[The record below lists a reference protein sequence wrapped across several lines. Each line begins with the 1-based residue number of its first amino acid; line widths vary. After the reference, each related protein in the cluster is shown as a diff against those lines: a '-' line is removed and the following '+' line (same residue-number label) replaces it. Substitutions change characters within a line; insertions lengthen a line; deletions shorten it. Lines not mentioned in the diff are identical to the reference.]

1 MKKFEL
7 AEARKDMENRTN
19 IIFVRHAQSQYGEDD
34 RIRPLTEAGVQSR
47 EVVVETLKGLQID
60 GFLSSPY
67 KRSVDTIRPAA
78 DFFGM
83 TIETDERFRERKVGT
98 WDDGWLEK
106 RWADFSCAEEGG
118 ECLASV
124 QSRNMEA
131 LKEVLAVYAG
141 KTVVVGT
148 PGTALSAILNYYD
161 SSFGLN
167 DFLRIVGWMP
177 YIVELVFEGETLI
190 EKRELAHVATGP
202 V

>member
-34 RIRPLTEAGVQSR
+34 RIRPLTEAGLQSR

-124 QSRNMEA
+124 QSRNVEA
-131 LKEVLAVYAG
+131 LKEVLSVYAG
-141 KTVVVGT
+141 KTVAIGT
-148 PGTALSAILNYYD
+148 HGTALSAILNYYD